1 MSSSGVAQHRQSS
14 VEASLSLF
22 PVRAVWTLALNN
34 SLIAP
39 PAYSPSHVYFPIE
52 GNRLVAYEL
61 EHGRQIW
68 IAPARPLHEPVE
80 GDSLLFVSEAGT
92 VTAIRVS
99 DGSLAW
105 EMPDL
110 PPLAVPPVWDNGWL
124 MLCTASGDVLA
135 VRAIDGHLVWR
146 QSLGSRAH
154 AQPALAANRAYVPLD
169 DGRIVALSMETGAPL
184 WTGRLPEPATALLAD
199 ADRLFGGSRDNF
211 FYAIREEDGTIAWR
225 WRTGADVVGLPVVDD
240 RNVYFVSMDNVLRAL
255 SRRSGVQQWVRLL
268 SLRPTRGPLAIGR
281 TLVVSGIAQSLPV
294 YNMSDGSPAGDLP
307 AAGELAAAP
316 AVVQNSSLGLPQV
329 LVVTRDLARGA
340 TATLLVRQLDPPLS
354 PFVPPPGAIE
364 VTPPLGVPAE

>member
-1 MSSSGVAQHRQSS
+1 MAQHGPS
-14 VEASLSLF
+14 VGASLSLF
-22 PVRAVWTLALNN
+22 PVRAVWTLALDNA
-34 SLIAP
+34 LVAP
-39 PAYSPSHVYFPIE
+39 PGYSPSHVFFPIE

-61 EHGRQIW
+61 EHGRQTW
-68 IAPARPLHEPVE
+68 IASVRPMLEPVE
-80 GDSLLFVSEAGT
+80 GDGLLFVHEAGT
-92 VTAIRVS
+92 VKAIRIN
-99 DGSLAW
+99 DGSTAW
-105 EMPDL
+105 EISDL
-110 PPLAVPPVWDNGWL
+110 PQLAVAPVWGDGRL
-124 MLCTASGDVLA
+124 ILCTASGEVL
-135 VRAIDGHLVWR
+135 VLRALDGQLVWR
-146 QSLGSRAH
+146 QNLGSRAH
-154 AQPALAANRAYVPLD
+154 APPALAANRAYVPLD
-169 DGRIVALSMETGAPL
+169 DGRIVAVSVETGASL
-184 WTGRLPEPATALLAD
+184 WAGRLPEPATALLAD
-199 ADRLFGGSRDNF
+199 TDRLFAGSRDNF

-281 TLVVSGIAQSLPV
+281 TLVVSGIAQSLPA
-294 YNMSDGSPAGDLP
+294 YNMSDGSPAGELP

-316 AVVQNSSLGLPQV
+316 AVVRNSPLGLPQV

-340 TATLLVRQLDPPLS
+340 TATLFARQLDPPLS